1 MGSVTVTA
9 NGGSDA
15 VPGSITGGY
24 SVATTFMDSA
34 TIQRTESL
42 DYKYPFPPPAG
53 PDGVNPDWDE
63 FEVLLGFTLDL
74 QNWTYGGNT
83 YSSWAIATIPGFS
96 SSQYVPVSY
105 LRCALAGYQQGV
117 GGGTLPTNCNQT
129 AVQMANK
136 IPSMNFDPNG
146 TCSITSP
153 TPANLMPVG
162 YLSDWGL
169 TCGDYYQML
178 NQDPWWQNPP
188 SPSNPPSASTYNSQ
202 FTYVRTLPYDTI
214 PACGGTTD
222 SVIYKNTTEAE
233 SSNAWTYSAS
243 ATIGGDKTPLRLT
256 DSFSFSNKVTE
267 DSTSSSSQSASY
279 TIGCHTKAW
288 GGPSAVRVW
297 YDNLWRTYLFDV
309 TSCTSETA
317 CPPAELQII
326 STGQVHYATG
336 GLATGVPVE
345 LVYGAGTDETSTD
358 SSGNFTFYSTA
369 QDLDALGHRPRITA
383 TLTVGGTGGVT
394 TTVTAFSSSP
404 VNVVIPPR
412 TATVSAT
419 PTIIN
424 FSHGLGG
431 TSPAPQEV
439 SLTSGGGS
447 SSAPLAFT
455 AATTDPWLSAAPLDG
470 TTPSTLNVSLN
481 PAGLAALVAG
491 TYAGSVTVAALG
503 SNSITIPVTLNV
515 YSVPTLSASIN
526 GQPATSVIL
535 STATAGQ
542 TTSPS
547 IAVVLS
553 SAALSG
559 GQAIGFNVAVNSTP
573 SWLQVTPTQA
583 LLLAGGTPVTV
594 TANVAGLSSGTYN
607 GTVTVTAQTPAVA
620 ALTLPVSLT
629 VVPVGTVTLT
639 VATNPT
645 GLQASIGASGPYMP
659 APISQQVPANQTQ
672 FISVTTPQFVTAAG
686 TGYSFTGWSTG
697 GSTPTTTVQP
707 SSNFTATANFA
718 VACYAL
724 TVNVQPASSGAVGS
738 VPASGG
744 LSGLPANCYAP
755 GTVVTLTALGFNGYT
770 LQSWTGATPTGTANT
785 ATVTINGPT
794 TVTATFALY
803 PAPSLTFGGG
813 NWGYSSGTAFQITG
827 YIGNNGA
834 SYNNIMVTQVVWMA
848 ATGTGTISNTTPL
861 PVAIG
866 NLAGGTVSGNITL
879 TSTMPTTVTGF
890 TVCVSGTAVSPVS
903 GLTVAW
909 MDNQNCGHVFPV
921 N

>member
-1 MGSVTVTA
+1 
-9 NGGSDA
+9 
-15 VPGSITGGY
+15 
-24 SVATTFMDSA
+24 
-34 TIQRTESL
+34 
-42 DYKYPFPPPAG
+42 
-53 PDGVNPDWDE
+53 
-63 FEVLLGFTLDL
+63 
-74 QNWTYGGNT
+74 
-83 YSSWAIATIPGFS
+83 
-96 SSQYVPVSY
+96 
-105 LRCALAGYQQGV
+105 
-117 GGGTLPTNCNQT
+117 
-129 AVQMANK
+129 
-136 IPSMNFDPNG
+136 MNFDPNG

-535 STATAGQ
+535 PTATAGQ

-707 SSNFTATANFA
+707 SSNFSHSQFCGCLLRADGQRA
-718 VACYAL
+718 
-724 TVNVQPASSGAVGS
+724 ASLQRRCRLRSGKRR
-738 VPASGG
+738 
-744 LSGLPANCYAP
+744 LER
-755 GTVVTLTALGFNGYT
+755 
-770 LQSWTGATPTGTANT
+770 
-785 ATVTINGPT
+785 
-794 TVTATFALY
+794 
-803 PAPSLTFGGG
+803 
-813 NWGYSSGTAFQITG
+813 ITG
-827 YIGNNGA
+827 ELLRAGHSGDSHGGRLQRIH
-834 SYNNIMVTQVVWMA
+834 
-848 ATGTGTISNTTPL
+848 ATEL
-861 PVAIG
+861 DRRHAYRH
-866 NLAGGTVSGNITL
+866 
-879 TSTMPTTVTGF
+879 
-890 TVCVSGTAVSPVS
+890 C
-903 GLTVAW
+903 
-909 MDNQNCGHVFPV
+909 QYGHCYH
-921 N
+921 